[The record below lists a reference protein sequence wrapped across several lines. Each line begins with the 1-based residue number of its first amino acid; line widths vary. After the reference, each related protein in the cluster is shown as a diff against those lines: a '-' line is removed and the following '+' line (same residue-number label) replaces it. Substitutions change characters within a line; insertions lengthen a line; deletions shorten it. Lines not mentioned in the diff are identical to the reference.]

1 MLVGS
6 TIVSV
11 GIDATIRQW
20 SLRPDELQKAV
31 ELAKK
36 PTDQEKEEEE
46 KPAESMLT
54 AEEEAELAELM
65 EDD

>member
-20 SLRPDELQKAV
+20 SLRPDELQQAV
-31 ELAKK
+31 ELATK
-36 PTDQEKEEEE
+36 PAEEEKGEEE

-65 EDD
+65 GDD

>member
-1 MLVGS
+1 M
-6 TIVSV
+6 
-11 GIDATIRQW
+11 
-20 SLRPDELQKAV
+20 

-36 PTDQEKEEEE
+36 PAADKEEEE

-65 EDD
+65 GDD